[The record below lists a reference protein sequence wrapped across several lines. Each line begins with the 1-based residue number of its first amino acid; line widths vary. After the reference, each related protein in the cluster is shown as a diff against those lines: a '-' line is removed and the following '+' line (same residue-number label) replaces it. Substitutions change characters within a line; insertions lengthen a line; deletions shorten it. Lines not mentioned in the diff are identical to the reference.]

1 MNRFSDFLQLLK
13 RRFIWQVS
21 LSTIHIK
28 GKSQYNEKFVLTGDF
43 NAEPNS
49 PEIKLITSALSYR
62 GAIDCTDDL
71 EPTFH
76 AFGKLKEEERV
87 KIDYI
92 FTDGKC
98 ENAYI
103 VEDIPVNGQYY
114 SDHYAICA
122 YIEL

>member
-1 MNRFSDFLQLLK
+1 M
-13 RRFIWQVS
+13 
-21 LSTIHIK
+21 
-28 GKSQYNEKFVLTGDF
+28 TGDF
-43 NAEPNS
+43 NAEPTE
-49 PEIKLITSALSYR
+49 PEIKLINSALSYK
-62 GAIDCTDDL
+62 GAIDCTEGF

-76 AFGKLKEEERV
+76 EFGKRKGDARN

-114 SDHYAICA
+114 SDHNAICA